1 MKTLVIHPYDP
12 STEFLSVIYKDHP
25 EWTVMTDDLSKK
37 TIIEAIKNH
46 DHIIMMGHGS
56 PYGLFDLLNNRLLI
70 DSTYVYLLREK
81 QCTCIWCDA
90 DQFVQ
95 KYKLKGL
102 YTGMII
108 SELAEAYD
116 HCVVA
121 DPDDVSESNTMFAQA
136 MSEAIQCTDP
146 VFKFK
151 SLYTLDTPVGEFN
164 KERVFYE

>member
-108 SELAEAYD
+108 SDYDEAMSEGKS
-116 HCVVA
+116 VQG
-121 DPDDVSESNTMFAQA
+121 DDIEESNAMFAHA

>member
-1 MKTLVIHPYDP
+1 MKTLIIHPHDP
-12 STEFLSVIYKDHP
+12 TTDFLSAIYVDHP
-25 EWTVMTDDLSKK
+25 DWTVIRENSSKRVLLD
-37 TIIEAIKNH
+37 AIKDH

-56 PYGLFDLLNNRLLI
+56 PYGLFGFERLYI

-81 QCTCIWCDA
+81 QCTCIWCNA

-108 SELAEAYD
+108 SEVGEAYD
-116 HCVVA
+116 YCIKANLKEVW
-121 DPDDVSESNTMFAQA
+121 ESNTMFAHA
-136 MSEAIQCTDP
+136 MSEALHCTDP

-151 SLYTLDTPVGEFN
+151 SLYTGDSAVAEFN